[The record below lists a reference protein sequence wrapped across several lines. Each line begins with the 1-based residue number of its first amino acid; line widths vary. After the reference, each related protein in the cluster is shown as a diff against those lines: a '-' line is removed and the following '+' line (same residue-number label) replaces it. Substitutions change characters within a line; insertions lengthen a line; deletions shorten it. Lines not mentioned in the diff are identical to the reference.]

1 MFGNNNELI
10 FYSKQVTKGYLG
22 TCASMHIT
30 NKLCCLY
37 VPKHFSFI
45 LHPAPRSVN
54 GYGLI
59 VEDV

>member
-10 FYSKQVTKGYLG
+10 FYSKQVRKGYLGTWVPGYLG

-45 LHPAPRSVN
+45 LHPGV
-54 GYGLI
+54 
-59 VEDV
+59 